1 MCVFAFKI
9 FFSMMIEGTFK
20 LVGKNKTQGIFLF
33 LLLVLKKTKLTSNS
47 TNAKFNISNNYVD
60 CVEICKAI
68 THLRILN
75 FLICFN
81 TRAHKL
87 SRCSRATTKFY
98 APKRRHEESTILT
111 VDKFKQINIL
121 LNLSPLTCAPW
132 ICAPL

>member
-1 MCVFAFKI
+1 MCFCFQF
-9 FFSMMIEGTFK
+9 FFSMKIEGTFK
-20 LVGKNKTQGIFLF
+20 LVGKNKSQGIFLF

-47 TNAKFNISNNYVD
+47 TNAKCNISNNNNA
-60 CVEICKAI
+60 CVEIRKAI

-87 SRCSRATTKFY
+87 SRCSRATTKFN
-98 APKRRHEESTILT
+98 APKCRHEESTILT
-111 VDKFKQINIL
+111 VDKFKQINTV
-121 LNLSPLTCAPW
+121 LNSSPLTCAPW